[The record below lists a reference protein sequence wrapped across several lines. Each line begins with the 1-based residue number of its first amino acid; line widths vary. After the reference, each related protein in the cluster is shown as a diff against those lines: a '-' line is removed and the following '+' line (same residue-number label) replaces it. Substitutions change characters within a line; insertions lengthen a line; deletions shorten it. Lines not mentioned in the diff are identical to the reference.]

1 MKKTKIIIF
10 AIIISILILMGFLLS
25 HFFIN
30 ADINIIKPQPN
41 IVTKSSIEIN
51 FLVKNNLPLLRNILP
66 KKISIS
72 KNEQKINKQRL
83 VDIIFYY
90 QVPLYYFQPLVAKKL
105 LQVIYNDI
113 TIELEPFSQ
122 DIAKVYIEDVT
133 VSFLQGIL
141 KLERRIINDI
151 VNILLSSLPI
161 EVRWQILEKYLQDSK
176 LNKYYEIILQLIW
189 V

>member
-1 MKKTKIIIF
+1 
-10 AIIISILILMGFLLS
+10 
-25 HFFIN
+25 
-30 ADINIIKPQPN
+30 
-41 IVTKSSIEIN
+41 
-51 FLVKNNLPLLRNILP
+51 LPLLRNILP

-90 QVPLYYFQPLVAKKL
+90 QVPLYYFQALAAKKL

-113 TIELEPFSQ
+113 SIELEPFSQ
-122 DIAKVYIEDVT
+122 DIAKVYIEDIT

-151 VNILLSSLPI
+151 VNILLSSLPV
-161 EVRWQILEKYLQDSK
+161 EVR
-176 LNKYYEIILQLIW
+176 
-189 V
+189 